1 MLSPRRHPPV
11 FMNFKLFGF
20 LAVYAS
26 AVALRFLFAAFTFLL
41 VAACLLLVAAILLLL
56 TSVAFGLACRGL
68 RACLLLVTSV
78 A

>member
-26 AVALRFLFAAFTFLL
+26 AVALRFLFAASLFFA
-41 VAACLLLVAAILLLL
+41 VSLLVAAILLLL